1 MKTIAAIS
9 TAAAPGGIGVIRI
22 SGDEARAVGD
32 RVFKSISGAKLCDM
46 AGYTCRFGHVYAPD
60 GERLDE
66 CVATVF
72 AAPHSFTG
80 EDVVELS
87 CHGGLFV
94 LKAVLQAV
102 FAAGAVSAAPGEF
115 TRRAFLNGKMD
126 LAQAEAVMQII
137 SAQGREAMKA
147 AQAGHDGALSHRIEK
162 LRSDLTDIGAHLAAW
177 ADYPDDDIP
186 QVDETM
192 LKTRLAAGKTALKDL
207 LAGFDG
213 GRILR
218 EGVVT
223 VIAGRP
229 NAGKSTLMN
238 LLAGC
243 ERSIVTD
250 LAGTTRDA
258 IDTEV
263 INDSGH
269 FVFIDTAG
277 LRRKSKVDDDI
288 ERYSVLRAQMA
299 VERADVCVIMIDGVE
314 GFTEQDS
321 KVAGIA
327 HEQGKAC
334 IIAVNKWDAVEKDD
348 KTMDA
353 MRKKLANDFS
363 FMSYAP
369 FIFLSAKTGQR
380 VERLFELIKAV
391 AQQNAMRISTGMLN
405 DVLAQATTRVQPPTD
420 KGRRLRIYYMT
431 QASTKP
437 PTFVFFVNRA
447 DLFHFSYQ
455 RYLENQIRDTFG
467 LEGTPVRFIVREKG
481 DNPKK

>member
-32 RVFKSISGAKLCDM
+32 RVFKSVSGAKLCDM

-147 AQAGHDGALSHRIEK
+147 AQAGHDGALSRRIEK

-250 LAGTTRDA
+250 LAGTTRDVVEETVLLGEIPLRLA
-258 IDTEV
+258 
-263 INDSGH
+263 
-269 FVFIDTAG
+269 DTAG
-277 LRRKSKVDDDI
+277 IRAWLWIASKRRSLCWRCLMRAKS
-288 ERYSVLRAQMA
+288 
-299 VERADVCVIMIDGVE
+299 
-314 GFTEQDS
+314 
-321 KVAGIA
+321 
-327 HEQGKAC
+327 
-334 IIAVNKWDAVEKDD
+334 
-348 KTMDA
+348 
-353 MRKKLANDFS
+353 
-363 FMSYAP
+363 
-369 FIFLSAKTGQR
+369 
-380 VERLFELIKAV
+380 
-391 AQQNAMRISTGMLN
+391 
-405 DVLAQATTRVQPPTD
+405 
-420 KGRRLRIYYMT
+420 
-431 QASTKP
+431 
-437 PTFVFFVNRA
+437 
-447 DLFHFSYQ
+447 
-455 RYLENQIRDTFG
+455 
-467 LEGTPVRFIVREKG
+467 
-481 DNPKK
+481 

>member
-1 MKTIAAIS
+1 M
-9 TAAAPGGIGVIRI
+9 
-22 SGDEARAVGD
+22 
-32 RVFKSISGAKLCDM
+32 
-46 AGYTCRFGHVYAPD
+46 YAPD

-147 AQAGHDGALSHRIEK
+147 AQAGHDGALSRRIEK

-229 NAGKSTLMN
+229 NAGKSTLLN
-238 LLAGC
+238 CLTGSDIPANDRLFD
-243 ERSIVTD
+243 TLD
-250 LAGTTRDA
+250 TTTRRWRIDA
-258 IDTEV
+258 AQEVLLSDTVGFIRKLPTHLVEAFKATLEELTYADVLLHVIDLSNPEWEAQAAVVDRLIDQLGAAHTPCIRVFNKCDAYLGILPHGENIVCISARSGEGVAELTERVRAILGRADHHVTLLLPYAQGALLETLHRDCAVLRTDYRDDGIALEV
-263 INDSGH
+263 IIH
-269 FVFIDTAG
+269 PEQWPRLEPFVLPG
-277 LRRKSKVDDDI
+277 
-288 ERYSVLRAQMA
+288 E
-299 VERADVCVIMIDGVE
+299 EE
-314 GFTEQDS
+314 
-321 KVAGIA
+321 
-327 HEQGKAC
+327 
-334 IIAVNKWDAVEKDD
+334 
-348 KTMDA
+348 
-353 MRKKLANDFS
+353 
-363 FMSYAP
+363 
-369 FIFLSAKTGQR
+369 
-380 VERLFELIKAV
+380 
-391 AQQNAMRISTGMLN
+391 
-405 DVLAQATTRVQPPTD
+405 
-420 KGRRLRIYYMT
+420 
-431 QASTKP
+431 
-437 PTFVFFVNRA
+437 
-447 DLFHFSYQ
+447 
-455 RYLENQIRDTFG
+455 
-467 LEGTPVRFIVREKG
+467 
-481 DNPKK
+481 

>member
-22 SGDEARAVGD
+22 SGDGARAVSD
-32 RVFKSISGAKLCDM
+32 RVFKSVSGAKLCDM

-147 AQAGHDGALSHRIEK
+147 AQAGHDGALSRRIEK

-250 LAGTTRDA
+250 LAGTTRDVVEETVLLGEIPLRLA
-258 IDTEV
+258 
-263 INDSGH
+263 
-269 FVFIDTAG
+269 DTAG
-277 LRRKSKVDDDI
+277 IRDTEDRVEQIGVRMALDRVKTAQFVLAVFDASEELNDDDRALMDAI
-288 ERYSVLRAQMA
+288 GDTPAVAVINKSDLTPKIDRAEIDEHFKEIVTVSALSGEGLPALQDAAARALKTAELNPNDGILYTERQ
-299 VERADVCVIMIDGVE
+299 RADV
-314 GFTEQDS
+314 Q
-321 KVAGIA
+321 
-327 HEQGKAC
+327 KALT
-334 IIAVNKWDAVEKDD
+334 ALEEAESALLMGMTWDAV
-348 KTMDA
+348 TV
-353 MRKKLANDFS
+353 S
-363 FMSYAP
+363 
-369 FIFLSAKTGQR
+369 
-380 VERLFELIKAV
+380 
-391 AQQNAMRISTGMLN
+391 
-405 DVLAQATTRVQPPTD
+405 
-420 KGRRLRIYYMT
+420 
-431 QASTKP
+431 
-437 PTFVFFVNRA
+437 
-447 DLFHFSYQ
+447 
-455 RYLENQIRDTFG
+455 
-467 LEGTPVRFIVREKG
+467 LEGAIAALNELTGERVSDAVVDQVFEKFCVG
-481 DNPKK
+481 K